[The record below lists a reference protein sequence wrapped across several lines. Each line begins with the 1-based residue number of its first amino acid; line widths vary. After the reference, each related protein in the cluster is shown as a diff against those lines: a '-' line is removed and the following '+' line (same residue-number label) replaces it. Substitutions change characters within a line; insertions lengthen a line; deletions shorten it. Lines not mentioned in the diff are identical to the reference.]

1 MNFSEIYKMD
11 CTYYPEGI
19 CDEDECGIYFRNGDC
34 FELGTA
40 DYIHMLL
47 HCDRD
52 PALGD
57 DGTFIGNG
65 DWCSFWRD
73 LKVQA
78 NNADWFS
85 LYTIR
90 KEFIEEGVYPV
101 DAATDPDVWQE
112 VFEEHC
118 EDVDYIIEDLF
129 ESWKRYKAE
138 PDCVIGLEEKVR
150 HLEWKVKMLEEYNH
164 LDLKKLATDPDYY
177 DCVMMEHFG
186 PGPFPT
192 EEPLVPPPGYRG
204 PPLTNTF
211 PPLASTFM
219 RMFPPPGEED
229 DSDEDSSIILL

>member
-85 LYTIR
+85 LYTIK
-90 KEFIEEGVYPV
+90 KEFITEGVYPV
-101 DAATDPDVWQE
+101 DAATDSDVWQE

-118 EDVDYIIEDLF
+118 EDVDYIIVDLF

-138 PDCVIGLEEKVR
+138 PVCVIGLEEKVR
-150 HLEWKVKMLEEYNH
+150 HLEWKVKMWEEYNH
-164 LDLKKLATDPDYY
+164 LNHTKLATDYDYY
-177 DCVMMEHFG
+177 DMVFHEHFCMNYG
-186 PGPFPT
+186 SEEKTEKERLAGLEFKKMFP
-192 EEPLVPPPGYRG
+192 
-204 PPLTNTF
+204 
-211 PPLASTFM
+211 
-219 RMFPPPGEED
+219 PPPGEED